1 MTFYLT
7 QNEGLFLVK
16 LARRTVTKYLKTGK
30 ILQVSKEVS
39 KNLMEKSGVFVTL
52 KSFNKGTK
60 SLRGCIGLPYP
71 TTPLTLAVIEAA
83 LSAATQDPRFP
94 PVKLKELENIVFE
107 VSVLTPPELLIV
119 EKTLDYPSNI
129 KIGQDG
135 LIIENRYHKGLLLP
149 QVPIELNWQPEE
161 FLCQTAMKAGLQ
173 PDVWLLKDTKIY
185 KFQAIIFEET
195 IPKGEIVQKKI

>member
-1 MTFYLT
+1 LTFYLT

-185 KFQAIIFEET
+185 TFQAIIFEET